1 MMVGSS
7 RRALFLVIFI
17 LVTCGFLGIVF
28 GQKINPSAAPG
39 GDSDVRDSLRQFT
52 TVYDVVEQN
61 YAEPVNPDKAIYNGA
76 IPGMLHVLDPHSN
89 FFDPKAY
96 SLLRE
101 DQRGKYYGVG
111 MTVGPRN
118 NKVIVIA
125 PFVGT
130 PAYRAGIRP
139 GDIIA
144 AVDGKPTDNMSTGD
158 VADLL
163 KGPKGTTVHITI
175 LREGADKPLEFAV
188 VRDEIPRYS
197 VDLHFLIKPGIG
209 YMHVS
214 GFNETTEHEV
224 ADALDQ
230 MGDLKGLILDLRQN
244 PGGLLNEGVGVA
256 DKFLHKGQLIV
267 SHHGRNS
274 PEKRYTAAHGN
285 GGKDYP
291 LVVLVNRGTASA
303 AEIVAG
309 AIQDHDRGLIVGET
323 TFGKGLVQTVYPLS
337 ENTGLALTTAKYYTP
352 SMRLIQRDYSNVS
365 LYDYYFNRESE
376 ENKHDA
382 TREVKLTDSG
392 RTVYGGGGITPD
404 VKIEAVK
411 SNKFQD
417 SLLQHYAFFNFAKHY
432 AITHHPPKTFEVDDV
447 VLLDFRKF
455 LDDEKIPY
463 TEAELLENNAWVR
476 SSIKSEIFVDVFGQE
491 EGLKVRAETDPQVTK
506 ALDLL
511 PQAKSLAENA
521 RKIVAERTGGHPL
534 SQ

>member
-1 MMVGSS
+1 MVSSS
-7 RRALFLVIFI
+7 RRTAFLVVFI
-17 LVTCGFLGIVF
+17 LLTCGFLGLLY
-28 GQKINPSAAPG
+28 GQKLSPAAVPG
-39 GDSDVRDSLRQFT
+39 GDADVRDSLHQFT
-52 TVYDVVEQN
+52 EVYNIVEQN
-61 YAEPVNPDKAIYNGA
+61 YAEPVNADKAIYNGA

-139 GDIIA
+139 GDIIV
-144 AVDGKPTDNMSTGD
+144 AVDGKSTDNMSTSD

-175 LREGADKPLEFAV
+175 VREGADKPIEFAV

-197 VDLHFLIKPGIG
+197 VDLHFMIRPGVG
-209 YMHVS
+209 YMHIT
-214 GFNETTEHEV
+214 GFNETTEKEV
-224 ADALDQ
+224 GDALDQ

-244 PGGLLNEGVGVA
+244 PGGLLSEGVGVA
-256 DKFLHKGQLIV
+256 DKFLRKGQLIV
-267 SHHGRNS
+267 SHHGRAS
-274 PEKRYTAAHGN
+274 SEKRYVATHGD
-285 GGKDYP
+285 GGKEYP

-303 AEIVAG
+303 AEILAG

-323 TFGKGLVQTVYPLS
+323 TFGKGLVQTVYPLD

-352 SMRLIQRDYSNVS
+352 SGRLIQRDYSNVS
-365 LYDYYFNRESE
+365 LYDYYFERDTDSNNS
-376 ENKHDA
+376 N
-382 TREVKLTDSG
+382 REVKLTDSG

-404 VKIEAVK
+404 VAIDPAKTNHFE
-411 SNKFQD
+411 D
-417 SLLQHYAFFNFAKHY
+417 TLLQHYAFFNFAKHY
-432 AITHHPPKTFEVDDV
+432 TVSHHPTKSFEVDENV
-447 VLLDFRKF
+447 MADFRKF
-455 LDDEKIPY
+455 LDEQKIPY
-463 TEAELLENNAWVR
+463 TEADLSENNDWVR
-476 SSIKSEIFVDVFGQE
+476 SNIKSEIFVDGFGQE
-491 EGLKVRAETDPQVTK
+491 EGLKVKAETDPEVVK

-511 PQAKSLAENA
+511 PQAKALAENA
-521 RKIVAERTGGHPL
+521 KRIVAERTSARPMNR
-534 SQ
+534 

>member
-1 MMVGSS
+1 
-7 RRALFLVIFI
+7 
-17 LVTCGFLGIVF
+17 
-28 GQKINPSAAPG
+28 
-39 GDSDVRDSLRQFT
+39 
-52 TVYDVVEQN
+52 
-61 YAEPVNPDKAIYNGA
+61 
-76 IPGMLHVLDPHSN
+76 
-89 FFDPKAY
+89 
-96 SLLRE
+96 
-101 DQRGKYYGVG
+101 
-111 MTVGPRN
+111 
-118 NKVIVIA
+118 
-125 PFVGT
+125 
-130 PAYRAGIRP
+130 
-139 GDIIA
+139 
-144 AVDGKPTDNMSTGD
+144 
-158 VADLL
+158 
-163 KGPKGTTVHITI
+163 
-175 LREGADKPLEFAV
+175 
-188 VRDEIPRYS
+188 
-197 VDLHFLIKPGIG
+197 
-209 YMHVS
+209 
-214 GFNETTEHEV
+214 
-224 ADALDQ
+224 
-230 MGDLKGLILDLRQN
+230 
-244 PGGLLNEGVGVA
+244 VA

-267 SHHGRNS
+267 SHHGRSS

-285 GGKDYP
+285 GGRDYP

-352 SMRLIQRDYSNVS
+352 SMRLIQRDYANVS
-365 LYDYYFNRESE
+365 LYDYYYNRESE
-376 ENKHDA
+376 ENAHNA

-404 VKIEAVK
+404 EKIEAVK

-432 AITHHPPKTFEVDDV
+432 AVTHHPAKTFEVDDV

-463 TEAELLENNAWVR
+463 TEAELLQNDAWVR

-506 ALDLL
+506 ALEFL
-511 PQAKSLAENA
+511 PKAKSLAENA

>member
-1 MMVGSS
+1 MVRSS
-7 RRALFLVIFI
+7 RRALFLVGFI
-17 LVTCGFLGIVF
+17 LLTCGFLGMVF
-28 GQKINPSAAPG
+28 GQKINPAAAPG
-39 GDSDVRDSLRQFT
+39 GDADVRDSLHQFT
-52 TVYDVVEQN
+52 EVYSIVEQN
-61 YAEPVNPDKAIYNGA
+61 YAEPVSPDKAIYNGA

-96 SLLRE
+96 ALLRE

-139 GDIIA
+139 GDVIV
-144 AVDGKPTDNMSTGD
+144 AVDGKPTDNMSTSD

-175 LREGADKPLEFAV
+175 MREGAEKPLEFAV

-197 VDLHFLIKPGIG
+197 VDLHFLIRPGIG

-214 GFNETTEHEV
+214 GFNETTEKEV
-224 ADALDQ
+224 QDALDQ
-230 MGDLKGLILDLRQN
+230 MGELKGLVLDLRQN
-244 PGGLLNEGVGVA
+244 PGGLLSEGVGVA

-267 SHHGRNS
+267 SHHGRSS
-274 PEKRYTAAHGN
+274 PEKRYVATHGD

-323 TFGKGLVQTVYPLS
+323 TFGKGLVQTVYPLD

-352 SMRLIQRDYSNVS
+352 SGRLIQRDYSNVS
-365 LYDYYFNRESE
+365 LYDYYFDRDT
-376 ENKHDA
+376 ENNGTA
-382 TREVKLTDSG
+382 NREVKLTDSG

-404 VKIEAVK
+404 VNIPPVK
-411 SNKFQD
+411 TNHFQD
-417 SLLQHYAFFNFAKHY
+417 DLLQHYAFFNFAKHY
-432 AITHHPPKTFEVDDV
+432 TVSHHPSKSFEVDDNI
-447 VLLDFRKF
+447 LQDFRKF
-455 LDDEKIPY
+455 LDEEKISY
-463 TEAELLENNAWVR
+463 TEADLAENNDWVR
-476 SSIKSEIFVDVFGQE
+476 SSIKSEIFVDAFGQE
-491 EGLKVRAETDPQVTK
+491 EGLKVRAETDPEVIK
-506 ALDLL
+506 ALDLM
-511 PQAKSLAENA
+511 PQAKALADNA
-521 RKIVAERTGGHPL
+521 RRIVAERTNPRPL
-534 SQ
+534 SR